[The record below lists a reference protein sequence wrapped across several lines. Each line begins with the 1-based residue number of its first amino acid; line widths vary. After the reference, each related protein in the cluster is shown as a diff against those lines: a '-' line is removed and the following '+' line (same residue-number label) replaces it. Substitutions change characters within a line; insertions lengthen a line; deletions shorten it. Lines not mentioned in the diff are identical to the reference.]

1 MWVMLKEV
9 VNSPI
14 SDNILATFQGL
25 PSLSPPPT
33 REAQAEAAAHAA
45 HTAHTAGERRPQ
57 PMQSHRGNGR
67 EGAHNGRSPASP
79 ATVGI
84 QSNLRDYNCVLY
96 KSTNLC
102 LDTSQCYMVI

>member
-1 MWVMLKEV
+1 MEKTHLWVMFKEV

-33 REAQAEAAAHAA
+33 REAQAEAAAHTA

-57 PMQSHRGNGR
+57 PMQFHRGNGR
-67 EGAHNGRSPASP
+67 EGAHKGRSPAST

-84 QSNLRDYNCVLY
+84 QS
-96 KSTNLC
+96 KPA
-102 LDTSQCYMVI
+102 

>member
-25 PSLSPPPT
+25 PSLSPPQT

-45 HTAHTAGERRPQ
+45 HTAGERRAQ

-67 EGAHNGRSPASP
+67 EGAHKGRSPASP

-84 QSNLRDYNCVLY
+84 QS
-96 KSTNLC
+96 KPA
-102 LDTSQCYMVI
+102 